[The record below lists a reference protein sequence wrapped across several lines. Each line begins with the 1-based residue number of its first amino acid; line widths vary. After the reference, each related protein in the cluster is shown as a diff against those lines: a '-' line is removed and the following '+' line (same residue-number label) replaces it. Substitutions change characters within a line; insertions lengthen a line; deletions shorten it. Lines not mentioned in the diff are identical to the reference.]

1 MKNIFNGKSIGFYFT
16 VATGALSLIEAIVYA
31 VSYANFTN
39 QGVSIMS
46 WPLFVLLMV
55 LAAINVALIFLNKS
69 EFAPY
74 VSAALA
80 LSIFCLYIYSMY
92 WYISVMAYGIDA
104 QINATFIINSL
115 LVVLILGVSFANV
128 FLRQKK
134 PSDAR
139 QAEEG
144 EQ

>member
-1 MKNIFNGKSIGFYFT
+1 MKNIFNGKAIGFYFT
-16 VATGALSLIEAIVYA
+16 VATGALALIEAIVYA

-55 LAAINVALIFLNKS
+55 LAAVNITLIFLNKS

-74 VSAALA
+74 VSAVLA

-92 WYISVMAYGIDA
+92 WYVSVMVYGIDA
-104 QINATFIINSL
+104 QINATFIFNSL
-115 LVVLILGVSFANV
+115 FVVLVLLVSFANV
-128 FLRQKK
+128 YLKQRK
-134 PSDAR
+134 AV
-139 QAEEG
+139 A
-144 EQ
+144 